1 MADGILGLGSS
12 GSVDLSSEL
21 ITKLKTA
28 ESKSVLDPITTNK
41 EDTQAELDALTEIQ
55 TMVSELLDL
64 VDDFDLYTSGTNI
77 FNEVTATTTGTSVS
91 FNATDT
97 SKLNPGTIDVS
108 VIQLAQKDVYQ
119 SDTIKDI
126 TKPMDSGTI
135 TIKIG
140 IDPDPT
146 DDIDPRTSHEFTTT
160 DKSYED
166 LIEEM
171 SYFSDLDVSLE
182 QVDDTNYRIVI
193 KSKDSGTAN
202 AISISQSGVDLGL
215 ETAENH
221 VLKAKNMQA
230 KIDGVDYDVSS
241 NKITMQNGLTIQAV
255 SIGDSSISMERDTST
270 IVTRIQDIASKY
282 NDLVDLID
290 SYTLGDE
297 DNSAT
302 ISDSSTLKTMMS
314 TIKEVLFDNYGKEN
328 EENMFKY
335 GISFDSDG
343 YFNVDSTK
351 LTNAVTNNYD
361 DLKELFTGYAEKEG
375 IGTRLKTYLDSL
387 DSSNGLLTT
396 YENKLNSYL
405 DTLSDDYD
413 AASDKLDEKYTAMST
428 QFAAYT
434 VLITQMENSFA
445 SLKLLIDTSTS
456 SS

>member
-55 TMVSELLDL
+55 TMVSDLLDL

-77 FNEVTATTTGTSVS
+77 FNEVTATTTGSSVT
-91 FNATDT
+91 FDAADT
-97 SKLNPGTIDVS
+97 SKLNPGTISVS
-108 VIQLAQKDVYQ
+108 VQQLAQKDVYK
-119 SDTIKDI
+119 SDIITDI
-126 TKPMDSGTI
+126 TSTMDSGTI
-135 TIKIG
+135 SITVG
-140 IDPDPT
+140 GTTYP
-146 DDIDPRTSHEFTTT
+146 FTTT
-160 DKSYED
+160 GKSYED
-166 LIEEM
+166 LVKEI
-171 SYFSDLDVSLE
+171 SYNSKLDVSLE
-182 QVDDTNYRIVI
+182 KVNDTEYRMIA
-193 KSKDSGTAN
+193 KSKESGTAN
-202 AISISQSGVDLGL
+202 AITISQTGDVNLGFV
-215 ETAENH
+215 N
-221 VLKAKNMQA
+221 VLPAQNMKA

-241 NKITMQNGLTIQAV
+241 NKITMQNGLIIKAV
-255 SIGDSSISMERDTST
+255 SVDTDTSNSSISMERDTST

-297 DNSAT
+297 DNSAI

-314 TIKEVLFDNYGKEN
+314 TIKEVFFDNYGLSN

-343 YFNVDSTK
+343 YFSVDSTK
-351 LTNAVTNNYD
+351 LTDAVTNNFD
-361 DLKELFTGYAEKEG
+361 DIKELFTGYAEKEG

-396 YENKLNSYL
+396 YENKLNTYM
-405 DTLSDDYD
+405 DTLSGDYD
-413 AASDKLDEKYTAMST
+413 TASDKLDEKYTAMST

-434 VLITQMENSFA
+434 VLITQMENAFS

-456 SS
+456 NS